1 MYVVGE
7 AKEDTPPEHGPDT
20 DQTERYVN
28 SLEE

>member
-1 MYVVGE
+1 VGE
-7 AKEDTPPEHGPDT
+7 AKEDTPPEHGSDT